1 MTIPKPGD
9 SPNSATRAANCQFV
23 AEVSSN
29 HSQDLGRCLRFIER
43 AAEIGCSAVK
53 FQLFRM
59 DQLFAPEILRHSA
72 EHRQRSAWELPAS
85 FLPHLAEKSHSNG
98 IQFACTPFDL
108 EAVELLYPYVDLYKI
123 ASYELLWHP
132 LLKACAETGKPLVV
146 STGMA
151 TLDEIRVGVDQ
162 IRSAG
167 CMDLTLLHCH
177 SHYPTPVED
186 CNLAAIETMRQAFG
200 CPVGW
205 SDHSVRPEVLYRAA
219 YHWGAAMIEFHFDL
233 DGQGEEFGLGHCW
246 LSSDI
251 QEIIT
256 SLQSG
261 FTADGN
267 PQKVPTEREQQER
280 TWRADPIDG
289 LRPLKSTRRLLAQ
302 TQAQSGSHR
311 PKSSSTVKS
320 TASEECVVAV
330 VQARMGSTRLPG
342 KVMRPI
348 LGRPMLWHIVQ
359 RVRQTSGVDK
369 LVVATSDRSSDEP
382 TRRFCREHQIDCT
395 AGSEQDV
402 LDRFYQ
408 TASTHK
414 GDPLL
419 RVTADCPFVD
429 PRLIDKLLELF
440 GSAAYDHVG
449 VATGAGVLHSEQGRF
464 PDGLDTE
471 CFSFEAL
478 WRAWSEATRPS
489 DREHVT
495 PYMWRVPGRFRNGAL
510 FPHRNYCQH
519 RWTVDTESDFDLVSR
534 VYENLY
540 REDQAFSMDEILDY
554 LYQHPELALLN
565 QDLIGAEQYQS
576 VWGQQQTLH
585 RSLCNPDSHG
595 GEHSKLK
602 EKMG

>member
-1 MTIPKPGD
+1 MTIRRQDG
-9 SPNSATRAANCQFV
+9 SPDLPQEPAACRFV

-29 HSQDLGRCLRFIER
+29 HSQDLGRCLEFIGR
-43 AAEIGCSAVK
+43 AAELGCSAVK

-72 EHRQRSAWELPAS
+72 EHRQRSAWELPPS
-85 FLPHLAEKSHSNG
+85 FLPDLADKCRASG
-98 IQFACTPFDL
+98 IKFACTPFDL
-108 EAVELLYPYVDLYKI
+108 EAVEQLQPYVDIYKI

-132 LLKACAETGKPLVV
+132 LLEACARTGKPLVV

-151 TLDEIRVGVDQ
+151 TLDEIRVAVDQ

-167 CMDLTLLHCH
+167 CKDLTLLHCH

-205 SDHSVRPEVLYRAA
+205 SDHSARPEVIYRAA
-219 YHWGAAMIEFHFDL
+219 YRWRASMIEFHFDL
-233 DGQGEEFGLGHCW
+233 DGQGEEFGPGHCW
-246 LSSDI
+246 LSTEI
-251 QEIIT
+251 QEVIA
-256 SLQSG
+256 SVQSG
-261 FTADGN
+261 FAADGN
-267 PQKVPTEREQQER
+267 PQKLPTEREQQER
-280 TWRADPIDG
+280 TWRADPRDG
-289 LRPLKSTRRLLAQ
+289 LRPLESTRRLLAQ
-302 TQAQSGSHR
+302 NRPQPGVIQGGTDTTTQ
-311 PKSSSTVKS
+311 S
-320 TASEECVVAV
+320 TAPEKRVMAI

-348 LGRPMLWHIVQ
+348 LGRPMLWHVVQ

-369 LVVATSDRSSDEP
+369 LVVATSNQPSDEP
-382 TRRFCREHQIDCT
+382 IRRFCRENQIACT

-408 TASTHK
+408 SACQHK

-429 PRLIDKLLELF
+429 PRLIERLLELF
-440 GSAAYDHVG
+440 RSATYDHVG
-449 VATGAGVLHSEQGRF
+449 VATGAGVLHSEHGRF

-478 WRAWSEATRPS
+478 RRAWSKATRSS

-510 FPHRNYCQH
+510 FPCRNYCQH
-519 RWTVDTESDFDLVSR
+519 RWTVDTESDFDLVCR
-534 VYENLY
+534 VYEVLY
-540 REDQAFSMDEILDY
+540 REEQAFSMDEILNY
-554 LYQHPELALLN
+554 LSEHPELALLN
-565 QDLIGAEQYQS
+565 HDLIGAEQYQT
-576 VWGQQQTLH
+576 VWGYQESSG
-585 RSLCNPDSHG
+585 R
-595 GEHSKLK
+595 
-602 EKMG
+602 

>member
-1 MTIPKPGD
+1 MTIQRTGG
-9 SPNSATRAANCQFV
+9 SPDLPSGGAPCQFV

-72 EHRQRSAWELPAS
+72 EHRQRSQWELPVS
-85 FLPHLAEKSHSNG
+85 FLPDLTDQCRSSG

-108 EAVELLYPYVDLYKI
+108 EAVEQLFPYVDIYKV

-132 LLKACAETGKPLVV
+132 LLEACAKTGKPLVV

-151 TLDEIRVGVDQ
+151 TLEEIRVTIDR

-167 CMDLTLLHCH
+167 CKDLTLLHCH

-186 CNLAAIETMRQAFG
+186 CNLAAIETMRRAFG
-200 CPVGW
+200 CPVGR
-205 SDHSVRPEVLYRAA
+205 SDHSARPEVLYRAA
-219 YHWGAAMIEFHFDL
+219 YRWGAAMIEFHFDL
-233 DGQGEEFGLGHCW
+233 DGQGEEFGPGHCW
-246 LSSDI
+246 LSADI
-251 QEIIT
+251 QETIGA
-256 SLQSG
+256 LQSG
-261 FTADGN
+261 FAADGN
-267 PQKVPTEREQQER
+267 SQKLPTQREQQER
-280 TWRADPIDG
+280 TWRADPSDG
-289 LRPLKSTRRLLAQ
+289 LRPLKSTRRLLAKSR
-302 TQAQSGSHR
+302 AQSRSHQAGAGS
-311 PKSSSTVKS
+311 PIQN
-320 TASEECVVAV
+320 TASEACVVAI

-348 LGRPMLWHIVQ
+348 LGHPMLWHVVQ
-359 RVRQTSGVDK
+359 RVGQTSGVDK
-369 LVVATSDRSSDEP
+369 LVVATSDRPSDEP
-382 TRRFCREHQIDCT
+382 IRHFCRDSHIAYT

-408 TASTHK
+408 TACTHR
-414 GDPLL
+414 GDPVL
-419 RVTADCPFVD
+419 RVTADCSFVD
-429 PRLIDKLLELF
+429 PRLIGSLLELF
-440 GSAAYDHVG
+440 RSAPYDHVG
-449 VATGAGVLHSEQGRF
+449 VATGAGVLHSEQSRF

-471 CFSFEAL
+471 CFSFDAL
-478 WRAWSEATRPS
+478 RRTWSEATRPS

-510 FPHRNYCQH
+510 FPHRNYYQH

-534 VYENLY
+534 VYQVLY
-540 REDQAFSMDEILDY
+540 REDQSFSMDEILDY
-554 LYQHPELALLN
+554 LSQHPEVALLN

-576 VWGQQQTLH
+576 VWGYQEST
-585 RSLCNPDSHG
+585 G
-595 GEHSKLK
+595 G
-602 EKMG
+602 

>member
-72 EHRQRSAWELPAS
+72 EHRQRSAWEFEHRQRSAWELPAS
-85 FLPHLAEKSHSNG
+85 FLPHLAEKCQASS

-108 EAVELLYPYVDLYKI
+108 EAVELLYPYVDIYKI

-205 SDHSVRPEVLYRAA
+205 SDHSARPEVLYRAA

-233 DGQGEEFGLGHCW
+233 DGQGEEFGPGHCW

-251 QEIIT
+251 QEIIA

-289 LRPLKSTRRLLAQ
+289 LRPFKSTRRLLAQ
-302 TQAQSGSHR
+302 TQAQSSSPR

-359 RVRQTSGVDK
+359 RVSQTSGVDK

-382 TRRFCREHQIDCT
+382 IRRFCREHQIDCT

-449 VATGAGVLHSEQGRF
+449 VATGAGALHSEQGRF

-510 FPHRNYCQH
+510 FPQRNYCQH

-554 LYQHPELALLN
+554 LSQHPELALLN

-576 VWGQQQTLH
+576 VWG
-585 RSLCNPDSHG
+585 
-595 GEHSKLK
+595 
-602 EKMG
+602 